1 VTVTDSVVVG
11 VEGFAAG
18 IGLSRTEEI
27 PQPVP
32 GMATTS
38 FDAIRPDES
47 VVTSTGV
54 ATVEELDPIVAVAA
68 AVFEIAPRW

>member
-1 VTVTDSVVVG
+1 MTVTDSVVVG
-11 VEGFAAG
+11 VEVFAAG

-27 PQPVP
+27 PQPLP

-47 VVTSTGV
+47 AVTIAGA
-54 ATVEELDPIVAVAA
+54 ATVEGPDPIVAVAA